1 MPRSGSDSSALRL
14 DSLPTWLLSR
24 SSGQA
29 HRLLADAFAAAGAR
43 GYHYRMLAALEDL
56 GPASQATVGRRAEMD
71 RSDVVAA
78 LNELEADDFVERA
91 PDPDDGRRKIVTITV
106 AGRRRLKKLD
116 EVVDTVQEQLLEPL
130 SAAERAQLLSLLG
143 RIARRSGEED

>member
-1 MPRSGSDSSALRL
+1 
-14 DSLPTWLLSR
+14 
-24 SSGQA
+24 
-29 HRLLADAFAAAGAR
+29 
-43 GYHYRMLAALEDL
+43 MLAALEDL
-56 GPASQATVGRRAEMD
+56 GPASQATAGRRAEMN

-116 EVVDTVQEQLLEPL
+116 EVVGSVQEQLLEPL
-130 SAAERAQLLSLLG
+130 SAAERAQLLS